1 MNKHI
6 KIHMSTNFYDFRL
19 HWKILGA
26 ILENHENW
34 KNDINKKIHKI
45 LTIYATDSNKKPI
58 CSSGAVLQLLFRR
71 IFCKCDIE
79 KVISKIRNL
88 GGIGPP
94 KRGVKS
100 IFESASRLDIK
111 QHVKLRISTKWDAS
125 TQKCRMWS
133 KMGDF
138 STHYVHQARS
148 RHLY

>member
-1 MNKHI
+1 MNKHV
-6 KIHMSTNFYDFRL
+6 KIHMFTNFYDFRL

-100 IFESASRLDIK
+100 IFESASRLNIK

-125 TQKCRMWS
+125 TQKCRIQVI
-133 KMGDF
+133 F
-138 STHYVHQARS
+138 PRTS
-148 RHLY
+148 RGAGVPSRES